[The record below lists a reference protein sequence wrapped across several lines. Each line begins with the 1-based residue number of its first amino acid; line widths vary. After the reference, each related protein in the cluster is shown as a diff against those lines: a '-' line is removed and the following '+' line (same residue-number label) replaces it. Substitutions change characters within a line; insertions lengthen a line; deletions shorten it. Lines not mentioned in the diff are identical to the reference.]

1 MGKQYLS
8 IRIEERLLSRIDQL
22 AKRTRRT
29 KSQVGEMLL
38 EQSLKEDKM
47 EPNPIW
53 RQGDVLIRK
62 INKLPDGKRRKR
74 PTGHALEGEA
84 TGHVHRILELEQAEV
99 LEIGEGLF
107 VSVGEQ
113 GVSLIHPEHHTIEL
127 PAGDFE
133 ITRQREYF
141 PDEIRNVQD

>member
-8 IRIEERLLSRIDQL
+8 IRIEEGLLSRIDQL

-47 EPNPIW
+47 EPIF
-53 RQGDVLIRK
+53 RQGDLLLRK
-62 INKLPDGKRRKR
+62 IDKLPDGKRKKR
-74 PTGHALEGEA
+74 PTGHVLEGEA

-99 LEIGEGLF
+99 LKIGEGLF
-107 VSVGEQ
+107 VSVGEH

-141 PDEIRNVQD
+141 PDEIRNVQ

>member
-1 MGKQYLS
+1 
-8 IRIEERLLSRIDQL
+8 
-22 AKRTRRT
+22 
-29 KSQVGEMLL
+29 
-38 EQSLKEDKM
+38 M
-47 EPNPIW
+47 EPIF
-53 RQGDVLIRK
+53 RQGDLLLRK
-62 INKLPDGKRRKR
+62 IDKLPDGKRKKR
-74 PTGHALEGEA
+74 PTGHVLEGEA

-99 LEIGEGLF
+99 LKIGEGLF
-107 VSVGEQ
+107 VSVGEH

>member
-8 IRIEERLLSRIDQL
+8 IRIEEGLLSRIDQL

-47 EPNPIW
+47 EPIF
-53 RQGDVLIRK
+53 RQGDLLLRK
-62 INKLPDGKRRKR
+62 IDKLPDGKRKKR
-74 PTGHALEGEA
+74 PTGHVLEGEA

-99 LEIGEGLF
+99 LKIGEGLF
-107 VSVGEQ
+107 VSVGEH